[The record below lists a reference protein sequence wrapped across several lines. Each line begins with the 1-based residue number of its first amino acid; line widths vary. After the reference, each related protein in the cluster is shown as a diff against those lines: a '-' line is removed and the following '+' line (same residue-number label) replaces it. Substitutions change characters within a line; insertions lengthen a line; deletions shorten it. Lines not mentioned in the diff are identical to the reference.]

1 MRYILTF
8 LVLVSLMSNAQDIS
22 LLQQLNGR
30 YDYLAIGN
38 TMNQFEN
45 GANGVCVINTE
56 SSATLTINDSSQII
70 AAYLYWAGSGSG
82 DFNVMLNDIEIT
94 AERTF
99 SDSLDATR
107 EFFAAFADVSGQII
121 NTGTGNYTLSQLDLT
136 DAIGPYCSSGTNF
149 AGWAI
154 VVVYENDVLPLN
166 QVNIYDG
173 LQSVPDELTITLNNL
188 NVLDNEG
195 AKIGFVAWEGDSALA
210 VNESLRINGNV
221 IGNPPLNPSTN
232 AFNGTNS
239 FTGNQDLYNMDID
252 VYDLQNNI
260 EIGDQSAEISLTS
273 GQDFVMINNV
283 ITVLNS
289 QLPEATIAINAI
301 SRDCFSRV
309 VNLNY
314 TVFNS
319 NSTDVLPAFTPIAF
333 YIEDELVATS
343 ETQNNILIGGSEA
356 YSISI
361 MVPENSPNTATVIAS
376 VDDNG
381 FGEGTVTESNELNNI
396 DEAPYELLLPAIV
409 TEALDVELCDSGQT
423 VFLDITQQEIDV
435 IGNQSNVEVAY
446 YLTLEDAEASTNA
459 ILNPSDLEITESLQT
474 IFYSVF
480 SISDPTCAVT
490 SSFQVSVVEPPVPV
504 AIQDVTSCDFENVN
518 SVAFNFSVIQMQIE
532 NDNPNAVV
540 SFYTSLEDAEQAE
553 NAIGLNPTF
562 QTETLPRTVYVN
574 ISNPSFENCSV
585 IETFRVT
592 TENCDIDVPTGFS
605 PNGDQTNDTF
615 TIAGLDNFYEN
626 YELRIYNRWG
636 TLVYIGN
643 KNTADWDGFSNQPSI
658 GKKSLPVGTYFYWL
672 QLDPEKT
679 DIKVGWVY
687 LTR

>member
-1 MRYILTF
+1 
-8 LVLVSLMSNAQDIS
+8 
-22 LLQQLNGR
+22 
-30 YDYLAIGN
+30 
-38 TMNQFEN
+38 
-45 GANGVCVINTE
+45 
-56 SSATLTINDSSQII
+56 
-70 AAYLYWAGSGSG
+70 
-82 DFNVMLNDIEIT
+82 
-94 AERTF
+94 
-99 SDSLDATR
+99 
-107 EFFAAFADVSGQII
+107 
-121 NTGTGNYTLSQLDLT
+121 
-136 DAIGPYCSSGTNF
+136 
-149 AGWAI
+149 
-154 VVVYENDVLPLN
+154 
-166 QVNIYDG
+166 
-173 LQSVPDELTITLNNL
+173 
-188 NVLDNEG
+188 
-195 AKIGFVAWEGDSALA
+195 
-210 VNESLRINGNV
+210 
-221 IGNPPLNPSTN
+221 
-232 AFNGTNS
+232 
-239 FTGNQDLYNMDID
+239 
-252 VYDLQNNI
+252 
-260 EIGDQSAEISLTS
+260 
-273 GQDFVMINNV
+273 
-283 ITVLNS
+283 
-289 QLPEATIAINAI
+289 
-301 SRDCFSRV
+301 
-309 VNLNY
+309 
-314 TVFNS
+314 
-319 NSTDVLPAFTPIAF
+319 
-333 YIEDELVATS
+333 
-343 ETQNNILIGGSEA
+343 
-356 YSISI
+356 

-396 DEAPYELLLPAIV
+396 DEAPYELLLPAII
-409 TEALDVELCDSGQT
+409 TEALDVELCDSGQA

-459 ILNPSDLEITESLQT
+459 ILNPSDFEITESLQT
-474 IFYSVF
+474 IFYRVF

-504 AIQDVTSCDFENVN
+504 GIQDVTSCDFENAN
-518 SVAFNFSVIQMQIE
+518 SVAFNFSAIQMQIE

-540 SFYTSLEDAEQAE
+540 SFYISLEDAEQTE

-636 TLVYIGN
+636 TLVYKGN
-643 KNTADWDGFSNQPSI
+643 KSTADWDGFSNQPSI

-679 DIKVGWVY
+679 DTKVGWVY